1 MTGKVIGPIR
11 QTEIIATGRGVRVR
25 HFLRDVYGGRNW
37 RKMKGT
43 ARVEIDDGW
52 IGDAEIHWYE
62 AHGVGKVEWKI
73 KRKLEP

>member
-1 MTGKVIGPIR
+1 MTAKVIGPIR